1 MCPSQ
6 LTTDSHSIRSNWL
19 LIALHQG
26 IGIWEISYILVSM
39 TTDGVNMQALFR
51 KQYCWCFVGT
61 TSNSFMVDV
70 ILKKALWSYGF
81 YYISTP
87 LLQCSSNLRQMGS
100 VADVPTGVM
109 PPIGTYSLYLDD
121 LLISVA
127 LSHFW
132 HQKFLW
138 WEVRTTTH
146 RWASTSWMQS
156 PKYTCFF

>member
-109 PPIGTYSLYLDD
+109 PPHRHLFSLSWRFVD
-121 LLISVA
+121 LCSSLPLLTSEVS
-127 LSHFW
+127 LMRGKNYNS
-132 HQKFLW
+132 QMGLNFLN
-138 WEVRTTTH
+138 
-146 RWASTSWMQS
+146 A
-156 PKYTCFF
+156 